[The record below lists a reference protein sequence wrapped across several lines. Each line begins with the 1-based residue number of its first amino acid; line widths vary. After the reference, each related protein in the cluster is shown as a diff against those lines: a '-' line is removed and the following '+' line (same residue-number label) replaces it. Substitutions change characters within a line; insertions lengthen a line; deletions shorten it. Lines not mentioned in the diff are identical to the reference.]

1 MTQNEINLLFSLL
14 ISIQTSLITL
24 MILKV
29 GKYTIKL
36 INYIRKKIK
45 EN

>member
-1 MTQNEINLLFSLL
+1 MTQEQITLLFTLL
-14 ISIQTSLITL
+14 ISIQTSLLTL

-36 INYIRKKIK
+36 INFIRNKIK